1 MVTVR
6 ARPVSRQC
14 RLRGI
19 ECGHL
24 SRICVENGMQ
34 HDRSM
39 VPCLAVGSA
48 RTSVELAGAEL
59 GRFVGDP
66 GRTTGMD
73 AG

>member
-1 MVTVR
+1 
-6 ARPVSRQC
+6 
-14 RLRGI
+14 
-19 ECGHL
+19 
-24 SRICVENGMQ
+24 
-34 HDRSM
+34 M

-48 RTSVELAGAEL
+48 RTSAELAGAEL